1 MTKFFGIEFAPLH
14 IPFKRRLQTLA
25 VLYELTDFM
34 FSGFF
39 FTILLLYLMLT
50 PFFFIP
56 ILYFSWMFYDKDTF
70 NRGGRLWP
78 AFRRFFLWRYY
89 AEYFPIKLHKTAD
102 LNPNKNYIIG
112 YHPHGIL
119 PFGAFANFNT
129 EATGFS
135 EKFPGITT
143 RPITLEM

>member
-1 MTKFFGIEFAPLH
+1 
-14 IPFKRRLQTLA
+14 
-25 VLYELTDFM
+25 
-34 FSGFF
+34 
-39 FTILLLYLMLT
+39 
-50 PFFFIP
+50 
-56 ILYFSWMFYDKDTF
+56 
-70 NRGGRLWP
+70 GRLWP

-135 EKFPGITT
+135 EKFP
-143 RPITLEM
+143 